1 MPDTFVVSTSG
12 GGQTRCDPGN
22 KMTAAVARIVGGEDE
37 PLVRGSATAA
47 INRVRLR
54 LNGMDWNFTKTTN
67 SDITLVDG
75 TQTYSLSTSFKKPSF
90 AILRDTNSKPGRT
103 LEYKDDAWLA
113 DWLPVQTETGD
124 PLYYTLRNAQEDGL
138 ISLYPVPE
146 TSAAANWTLQVEF
159 YKRIPVINDNT
170 DEVDLP
176 EEVCNV
182 FVMGGQ
188 YYLLMERDKGSQMI
202 PIARQD
208 YEIAIKELQTYD
220 RRIHDE
226 YTRFRLSRGG
236 QRELGSVLIR
246 VK

>member
-54 LNGMDWNFTKTTN
+54 LNGMDWNFTKTQN
-67 SDITLVDG
+67 AAITLVSG
-75 TQTYSLSTSFKKPSF
+75 TETYSLATTFKKPSY
-90 AILRDTNSKPGRT
+90 AQLLDSNSKPDRA
-103 LEYKDDAWLA
+103 LEYQDDAQFAHWYE
-113 DWLPVQTETGD
+113 DQDDTGE
-124 PLYYTLRNAQEDGL
+124 PHYYSLRNAQEDGL
-138 ISLYPVPE
+138 IRVFPTPDAG
-146 TSAAANWTLQVEF
+146 AASTWTLRVEYF
-159 YKRIPVINDNT
+159 KRIPVIADNT

-182 FVMGGQ
+182 FILGGQ
-188 YYLLMERDKGSQMI
+188 YYLLMEREKGSQMI

-208 YEIAIKELQTYD
+208 YEIAIAELKAYD
-220 RRIHDE
+220 RRITDDNP
-226 YTRFRLSRGG
+226 RFRLGRSVRP
-236 QRELGSVLIR
+236 LGDLLIR
-246 VK
+246 V